1 MIPSSIR
8 CYRIDA
14 ACFDPQTGEVTRAGC
29 TARLEPIVACV
40 LAELI
45 THAGDL
51 VSREHLL
58 ARVWEGRVVVEESVT
73 RCVTQIRRALGDTP
87 PFRLLETLP
96 KRGYRLNLPVGE
108 CDHST
113 TECPRTDAHRGT
125 GQACRWPARGSAIQ
139 HA

>member
-1 MIPSSIR
+1 MMPSSIR

-14 ACFDPQTGEVTRAGC
+14 ACFDSQTGEVTRAGH
-29 TARLEPIVACV
+29 TARLEPMVACV

-108 CDHST
+108 CDHSA
-113 TECPRTDAHRGT
+113 TECARTHAHGGT
-125 GQACRWPARGSAIQ
+125 G
-139 HA
+139 

>member
-1 MIPSSIR
+1 MNQSMTRQPS

-14 ACFDPQTGEVTRAGC
+14 ACFDPQTGEVTRAGR
-29 TARLEPIVACV
+29 TARLEPMVACV
-40 LAELI
+40 LAELV

-108 CDHST
+108 CDHSA
-113 TECPRTDAHRGT
+113 TECPRTDTHRGT
-125 GQACRWPARGSAIQ
+125 G
-139 HA
+139 